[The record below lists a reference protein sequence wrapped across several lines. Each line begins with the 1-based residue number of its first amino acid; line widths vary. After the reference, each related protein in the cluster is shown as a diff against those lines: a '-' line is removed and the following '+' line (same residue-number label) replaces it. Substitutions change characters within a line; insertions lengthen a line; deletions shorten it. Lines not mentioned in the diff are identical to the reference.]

1 MPVANDLNFDV
12 LGATNET
19 LYKNGRI
26 AECRACLCDRFL
38 YFGSQLGRLCHN
50 AHTASAT
57 AKGSFYNH
65 FTDKDELAREI
76 AAAIRAEVEALV
88 DATNRDIADP
98 AVRMARAFAVYVR
111 FAHDQP
117 ERARAM
123 LRLLAGATLPD
134 LPLNKGVR
142 FDLEAGLASGRF
154 SGLPLQAALLLVMGI
169 VQIGLI
175 HVLEHP
181 GDEAWIASVPL
192 LAGELRG
199 LGVPFE
205 EAQALARAAIH
216 DV

>member
-1 MPVANDLNFDV
+1 MVNLESTPDRRRQRTRAALLQAGQSLFASRSVDAVSVDDIV
-12 LGATNET
+12 GT
-19 LYKNGRI
+19 
-26 AECRACLCDRFL
+26 AEV
-38 YFGSQLGRLCHN
+38 
-50 AHTASAT
+50 

-65 FTDKDELAREI
+65 FSDKDELAREI

-88 DATNRDIADP
+88 DSTNRDIADP
-98 AVRMARAFAVYVR
+98 AIRMARAFAVYVR

-154 SGLPLQAALLLVMGI
+154 SGLPLQAALLLVMGV

>member
-1 MPVANDLNFDV
+1 MVRSVPAIDRRRVRTRAALLQAGQSLFAARSVDAVTVDDIV
-12 LGATNET
+12 GT
-19 LYKNGRI
+19 
-26 AECRACLCDRFL
+26 AEV
-38 YFGSQLGRLCHN
+38 
-50 AHTASAT
+50 

-65 FTDKDELAREI
+65 FTDKDDLAREI
-76 AAAIRAEVEALV
+76 AAAIRSEVEALV

-111 FAHDQP
+111 YAHEQP

-134 LPLNKGVR
+134 MPLNAGVR
-142 FDLEAGLASGRF
+142 FDLEAGLAAGRF
-154 SGLPLQAALLLVMGI
+154 RGLPLQSALLLVMGV

-181 GDEAWIASVPL
+181 TDEAWIAIVPL
-192 LAGELRG
+192 LAGQLRG
-199 LGVPFE
+199 LGVPFD
-205 EAQALARAAIH
+205 EAQTLARSAIH

>member
-1 MPVANDLNFDV
+1 MVRLEPAPDRRRVRTRAALMQAGQSLFAARSVDAVSVDDIV
-12 LGATNET
+12 GT
-19 LYKNGRI
+19 
-26 AECRACLCDRFL
+26 AEV
-38 YFGSQLGRLCHN
+38 
-50 AHTASAT
+50 

-65 FTDKDELAREI
+65 FIDKDDLAREV
-76 AAAIRAEVEALV
+76 ASVIRADVEGLV
-88 DATNRDIADP
+88 DATNRSIADP

-111 FAHDQP
+111 YAHEQP

-134 LPLNKGVR
+134 MPLNSGVR
-142 FDLEAGLASGRF
+142 FDLEAGLATGRF
-154 SGLPLQAALLLVMGI
+154 SGLPLQSALLLVMGV
-169 VQIGLI
+169 VQIGLV

-181 GDEAWIASVPL
+181 TDEAWIAIVPL
-192 LAGELRG
+192 LAGQLRG

>member
-1 MPVANDLNFDV
+1 MVSPEPALDRRRQRTRAALLQAGQSLFASRSVDAVSVDDIV
-12 LGATNET
+12 GT
-19 LYKNGRI
+19 
-26 AECRACLCDRFL
+26 AEV
-38 YFGSQLGRLCHN
+38 
-50 AHTASAT
+50 

-154 SGLPLQAALLLVMGI
+154 SGLPLQAALLLVMDI